1 MEEQGSNH
9 GGGGGELGRMGIHVG
24 EWRSR
29 APTIVKVTSV
39 GMVWFDVGEW
49 RSKAPTM
56 VGVASVGTISF
67 DVWEWR
73 SKAPTTGAV
82 REVHVAFCLMLGN
95 GGAGLQPWW
104 GWGRAS

>member
-9 GGGGGELGRMGIHVG
+9 GGGGGELRRMGIHVG

-29 APTIVKVTSV
+29 APTIVEVTGV

-56 VGVASVGTISF
+56 VS
-67 DVWEWR
+67 
-73 SKAPTTGAV
+73 V

-95 GGAGLQPWW
+95 GRARLQP
-104 GWGRAS
+104 

>member
-9 GGGGGELGRMGIHVG
+9 GGGGEELGRMGIHVG
-24 EWRSR
+24 EWRST

-56 VGVASVGTISF
+56 VS
-67 DVWEWR
+67 
-73 SKAPTTGAV
+73 V
-82 REVHVAFCLMLGN
+82 REAHVEFCLMLGN
-95 GGAGLQPWW
+95 GGARLRPWWGLGESLVEWEFMLGDGGAGLQPSW
-104 GWGRAS
+104 R